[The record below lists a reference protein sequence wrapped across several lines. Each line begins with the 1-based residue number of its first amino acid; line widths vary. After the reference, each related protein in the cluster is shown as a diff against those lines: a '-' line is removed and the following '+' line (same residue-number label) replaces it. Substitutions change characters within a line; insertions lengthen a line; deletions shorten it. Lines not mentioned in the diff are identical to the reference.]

1 VSFCILIVEDE
12 MLLALDLEHML
23 RDAGYD
29 VCGVATDAEE
39 AVTVAEKCLPD
50 LALMDVRLAHESSG
64 IDAARRLRRGWNV
77 PSIFISANLDQDT
90 RAHAMEAAPLG
101 FVDKPY
107 RQHDILS
114 AVASAEARL
123 SA

>member
-1 VSFCILIVEDE
+1 MSFCILIVEDE

-29 VCGVATDAEE
+29 VCGVATDADE
-39 AVTVAEKCLPD
+39 AVTAVQRRTPD
-50 LALMDVRLAHESSG
+50 LALMDVRLAHDSSG
-64 IDAARRLRRGWNV
+64 IDAARRLRRCWNV
-77 PSIFISANLDQDT
+77 PSIFVSANLDQDT

-101 FVDKPY
+101 FVNKPY
-107 RQHDILS
+107 RQRDILA
-114 AVASAEARL
+114 AVASAAARL